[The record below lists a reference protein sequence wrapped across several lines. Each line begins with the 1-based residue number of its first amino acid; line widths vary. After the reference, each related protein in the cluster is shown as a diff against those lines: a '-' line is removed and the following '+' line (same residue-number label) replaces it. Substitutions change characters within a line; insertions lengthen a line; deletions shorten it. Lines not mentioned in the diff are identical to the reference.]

1 MITKASDHKA
11 MNHDGEGEGEI
22 ADEEKILP
30 CHHRRRVTFRNVSKD
45 EEGDSE
51 DHCIANGS
59 HTNGPK
65 QQSSQCSN
73 GSISSAEQLCDAER
87 KEPPAGILRAR
98 SISPSP
104 LVFFVPTKP
113 RFELSKLSK
122 AMRRSNETRSCIDK
136 LKKQILQRL
145 RHQGREGTTKFAPI
159 PSSQISNGIHLNN
172 DGENQPFLARQK
184 RRIECLESTKAIMGQ
199 RLPPSMMPF
208 VEDTLKAV
216 HFLRRRRKENGHGR
230 IVHKILVEQHK
241 QVLKE
246 LERNENNIINGEQHS
261 HSSTPESHKSK
272 PS

>member
-1 MITKASDHKA
+1 MITKASEQKA

-45 EEGDSE
+45 EEGHSE

-73 GSISSAEQLCDAER
+73 GSICSAEQLCDAER
-87 KEPPAGILRAR
+87 KEPPVGILRAR

-136 LKKQILQRL
+136 LKKQILYRL
-145 RHQGREGTTKFAPI
+145 RYEGRETSNHKFALI
-159 PSSQISNGIHLNN
+159 PRSQISNV
-172 DGENQPFLARQK
+172 ENQPSLARQK
-184 RRIECLESTKAIMGQ
+184 RRIECLESTKAMMGQ
-199 RLPPSMMPF
+199 SLPSSMMPF

-261 HSSTPESHKSK
+261 HSSKPESQTST